1 MPRIAKSEREKTM
14 DAIARRIRHHYNDAL
29 YERGLDCRSA
39 AKTFGMGYDTMH
51 RRLANPSQFTLGEL
65 VTIANTMNISLATL
79 VSGKEA
85 STNG

>member
-1 MPRIAKSEREKTM
+1 
-14 DAIARRIRHHYNDAL
+14 
-29 YERGLDCRSA
+29 
-39 AKTFGMGYDTMH
+39 MGYDTMH

>member
-1 MPRIAKSEREKTM
+1 MPRLTKSDLEKTM
-14 DAIARRIRHHYNDAL
+14 DDIARRIRHHYNDVI

-39 AKTFGMGYDTMH
+39 AKTFGMGYDAMH
-51 RRLANPSQFTLGEL
+51 RRLANPSQFTLGKL
-65 VTIANTMNISLATL
+65 VTIANTINISLATL